1 MIYINLVYEDDLSE
15 AVMFK
20 LINHFGEKYNVH
32 NTYSG
37 HGFGYLKS
45 NIKGFNQAS
54 VVSPFFMLTDL
65 DNYNCPPSL
74 INDWINFPLHSNFIF
89 RIAVREVEAWL
100 LADIEGL
107 SEFLKVSPVN
117 FPAFPENEIDPK
129 NTLIRLARRSRIRRI
144 REDVVP
150 INENAAIGPNYNGCL
165 TEFVIRKWNI
175 ETALTRSNS
184 LLNAFNKLENFHV

>member
-20 LINHFGEKYNVH
+20 LINHFGDKYIVH

-65 DNYNCPPSL
+65 DNYTCPPSL
-74 INDWINFPLHSNFIF
+74 IKDWINFPLKSNFIF

-107 SEFLKVSPVN
+107 SEYFKVSATN
-117 FPAFPENEIDPK
+117 FPVRPESEIDPK
-129 NTLIRLARRSRIRRI
+129 NTLIHLARRSRIRRI
-144 REDVVP
+144 REDLVP

-165 TEFVIRKWNI
+165 MEFVFNNWNI
-175 ETALTRSNS
+175 ETALTRSKS
-184 LLNAFNKLENFHV
+184 LLKAFKILENFQY

>member
-20 LINHFGEKYNVH
+20 LINHFGDKYIVH

-65 DNYNCPPSL
+65 DNYTCPPAL
-74 INDWINFPLHSNFIF
+74 KKDWINFPLYSNFIF

-100 LADIEGL
+100 LSDIEGL

-117 FPAFPENEIDPK
+117 FPVFPENEIDPK
-129 NTLIRLARRSRIRRI
+129 STLIQLARRSRIRRI
-144 REDVVP
+144 REDLVP
-150 INENAAIGPNYNGCL
+150 INENAAVGPNYNGCL
-165 TEFVIRKWNI
+165 TEFVYNNWNI
-175 ETALTRSNS
+175 ETALTRSKS
-184 LLNAFNKLENFHV
+184 LLKAFKILENFQ

>member
-20 LINHFGEKYNVH
+20 LINHFGDKYIVH

-65 DNYNCPPSL
+65 DNYTCPTSL
-74 INDWINFPLHSNFIF
+74 IKDWINFPLHSNFIF

-100 LADIEGL
+100 LSDIEGL
-107 SEFLKVSPVN
+107 SEFLKVSTVN
-117 FPAFPENEIDPK
+117 FPVFPENEFDPK
-129 NTLIRLARRSRIRRI
+129 NTLIQLARRSRIRRI
-144 REDVVP
+144 REDLVP

-165 TEFVIRKWNI
+165 IEFVFYNWKI
-175 ETALTRSNS
+175 ETALTRSKS
-184 LLNAFNKLENFHV
+184 FLKAFNKLKDFNY

>member
-15 AVMFK
+15 AVMYK
-20 LINHFGEKYNVH
+20 LINHFGDKYFIH
-32 NTYSG
+32 NTYPG

-54 VVSPFFMLTDL
+54 IVSPFFMLTDL
-65 DNYNCPPSL
+65 DNYKCPLEL
-74 INDWINFPLHSNFIF
+74 INDWIKFPLQSNFIF

-117 FPAFPENEIDPK
+117 FPGFPENEINPK
-129 NTLIRLARRSRIRRI
+129 NALIQLARRSRIRRI

-150 INENAAIGPNYNGCL
+150 LNENAAIGPNYNGCL
-165 TEFVIRKWNI
+165 TEFVINSWNI
-175 ETALTRSNS
+175 ETALTRSKS
-184 LLNAFNKLENFHV
+184 LFKAFTKLENFHI

>member
-15 AVMFK
+15 AVMFR
-20 LINHFGEKYNVH
+20 LINHFDDKFNVH

-54 VVSPFFMLTDL
+54 AVSPYFMLTDL

-107 SEFLKVSPVN
+107 SDFFKISPVN
-117 FPAFPENEIDPK
+117 FPLSPENEIDPK
-129 NTLIRLARRSRIRRI
+129 NTLIQLARRSRIRRI

-150 INENAAIGPNYNGCL
+150 INENASIGPNYNGCL
-165 TEFVIRKWNI
+165 MEFVIKKWNI
-175 ETALTRSNS
+175 QTALTRSTS
-184 LLNAFNKLENFHV
+184 LLKAFNKLENFHV

>member
-1 MIYINLVYEDDLSE
+1 MVYINLVYEDDLSE
-15 AVMFK
+15 AVMYK
-20 LINHFGEKYNVH
+20 LINHFGDKYTVH

-65 DNYNCPPSL
+65 DNYNCPLSL
-74 INDWINFPLHSNFIF
+74 INDWINFPLNSNFIF

-107 SEFLKVSPVN
+107 SEYFKVSSVN
-117 FPAFPENEIDPK
+117 FPISPESEIDPK
-129 NTLIRLARRSRIRRI
+129 NTLIHLARRSRIRKI

-165 TEFVIRKWNI
+165 TEFVIKHWNV
-175 ETALTRSNS
+175 ETALLRSKS
-184 LLNAFNKLENFHV
+184 LLKAFNRLENFRS

>member
-117 FPAFPENEIDPK
+117 FPAFPENEIDSK

-184 LLNAFNKLENFHV
+184 LLKAFIKLEKFHV